1 MSDDAAFVQSCADRL
16 GVGWATASLSLKEMA
31 NFVFQMLGTRDI
43 TDVDHLKRLFSQS
56 AYTRLLGGAK
66 LNTEEEQRLCSILMQ
81 HK

>member
-1 MSDDAAFVQSCADRL
+1 MSDAAFVQSCADRL
-16 GVGWATASLSLKEMA
+16 GVGWATASLSLTEMA

-43 TDVDHLKRLFSQS
+43 ADAEHLKRLFSQS

-66 LNTEEEQRLCSILMQ
+66 LNAEEEQRLCGILMK